1 MLELYCRA
9 LMLEYNLP
17 NKVTFWSHDND
28 PGTNLVQCSRHWRN
42 QGVRMKKIAIIVWLF
57 PLSIVCGTV
66 LPCPPCTGV
75 HGMYICTDSTTCV
88 RLIKDEL
95 EPARKIRLFTCAVTV
110 RVHGWGDERLPLI
123 TDRHGKICHREYIFL
138 FWYQPLLLHLIWS
151 AKVLLLMNCKSWK
164 APWERLIT
172 WLK

>member
-1 MLELYCRA
+1 M
-9 LMLEYNLP
+9 
-17 NKVTFWSHDND
+17 
-28 PGTNLVQCSRHWRN
+28 
-42 QGVRMKKIAIIVWLF
+42 RMKKIAIIVWLF

-123 TDRHGKICHREYIFL
+123 TDRQGKICHHEYIFL
-138 FWYQPLLLHLIWS
+138 F
-151 AKVLLLMNCKSWK
+151 
-164 APWERLIT
+164 
-172 WLK
+172 